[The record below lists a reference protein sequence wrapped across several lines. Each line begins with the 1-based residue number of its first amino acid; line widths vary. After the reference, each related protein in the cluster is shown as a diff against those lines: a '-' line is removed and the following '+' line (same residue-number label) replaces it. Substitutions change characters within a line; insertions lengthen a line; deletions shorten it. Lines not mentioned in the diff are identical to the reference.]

1 MNYKAV
7 LADMDGTINRGDT
20 LIAGAD
26 DVYRE
31 LSEAGV
37 RWLFLSNNGSTLAS
51 YLASKITRLGLPVSE
66 DQVINSASALI
77 REVARNFVHSRIMVV
92 GQPRLIQGL
101 EGVGVT
107 ITDDPS
113 DTDIV
118 VVALDRYFTYEKLK
132 RAHRAIQM
140 GALFWATNLDAT
152 YPEADGFSPGA
163 GSVVASISTAAGK
176 QPDRVF
182 GKPSTDMAELA
193 LERLGLEAS
202 ACLVVGDRMDTD
214 VEFARRAGMS
224 SVLVLTGATSM
235 TDLPKYSFSPKYIL
249 DSIADLGKLF

>member
-1 MNYKAV
+1 M
-7 LADMDGTINRGDT
+7 
-20 LIAGAD
+20 
-26 DVYRE
+26 
-31 LSEAGV
+31 
-37 RWLFLSNNGSTLAS
+37 
-51 YLASKITRLGLPVSE
+51 
-66 DQVINSASALI
+66 INSASALI
-77 REVARNFVHSRIMVV
+77 REVAKNFIHSRIMVV

-107 ITDDPS
+107 VTDDPS

-140 GALFWATNLDAT
+140 GALFWATNLDVT

-163 GSVVASISTAAGK
+163 GSIVASISTAVGK

-182 GKPSTDMAELA
+182 GKPSTDMAGLA

-214 VEFARRAGMS
+214 VEFA
-224 SVLVLTGATSM
+224 
-235 TDLPKYSFSPKYIL
+235 
-249 DSIADLGKLF
+249 

>member
-1 MNYKAV
+1 MNYKAI

-31 LSEAGV
+31 LSGVGV
-37 RWLFLSNNGSTLAS
+37 RWLFLSNNGSTLAAN
-51 YLASKITRLGLPVSE
+51 LATKITRLGLPVSE

-77 REVARNFVHSRIMVV
+77 REVAKNFVHSRIMVV
-92 GQPRLIQGL
+92 GQPRLIQGI

-107 ITDDPS
+107 VTDDPS

-163 GSVVASISTAAGK
+163 GSVVASIATAAGK
-176 QPDRVF
+176 KPDRVF
-182 GKPSTDMAELA
+182 GKPYTDMAELA
-193 LERLGLEAS
+193 LERLEVEAS
-202 ACLVVGDRMDTD
+202 ECLVVGDRMDTD
-214 VEFARRAGMS
+214 VEFARRAGMAAA
-224 SVLVLTGATSM
+224 LVLTGATSL

-249 DSIADLGKLF
+249 DSIADLRKLF

>member
-1 MNYKAV
+1 MNYKAI

-31 LSEAGV
+31 LSGVGV
-37 RWLFLSNNGSTLAS
+37 RWLFLSNNGSTLAAN
-51 YLASKITRLGLPVSE
+51 LATKITRLGLPVSE

-77 REVARNFVHSRIMVV
+77 REVAKNFVHSRIMVV
-92 GQPRLIQGL
+92 GQPRLIQGI

-107 ITDDPS
+107 VTDDPS

-163 GSVVASISTAAGK
+163 GSVVASIATAAGQK
-176 QPDRVF
+176 AGSCFWKALHGYGGIGV
-182 GKPSTDMAELA
+182 GK
-193 LERLGLEAS
+193 
-202 ACLVVGDRMDTD
+202 
-214 VEFARRAGMS
+214 
-224 SVLVLTGATSM
+224 TG
-235 TDLPKYSFSPKYIL
+235 
-249 DSIADLGKLF
+249 G